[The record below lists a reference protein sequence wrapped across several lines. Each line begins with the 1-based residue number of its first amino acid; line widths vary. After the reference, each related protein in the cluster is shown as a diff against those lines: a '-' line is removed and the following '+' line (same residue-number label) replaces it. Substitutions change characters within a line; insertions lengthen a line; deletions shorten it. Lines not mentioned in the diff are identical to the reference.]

1 MNAKINLNDNYQ
13 NMNEHELQIVKFLE
27 QSYCGAKMMGDES
40 CKIRLSRAISA
51 FEADINEDIS
61 DK

>member
-1 MNAKINLNDNYQ
+1 MNAKINLDNNYQ
-13 NMNEHELQIVKFLE
+13 NMNEYELQILKFLE
-27 QSYCGAKMMGDES
+27 QSYCGAKMMEDES

-51 FEADINEDIS
+51 FAADINEDIA